1 MKKVYVIFP
10 ALALLLFIGY
20 WWNYNKEYE
29 AAKVAQAEADRQALI
44 DKREKE
50 ARDRQ
55 RAIELALEKQAEQ
68 RKEREER
75 EAQRQKEREERQA
88 AKEAR
93 DKADRERQK
102 LKRQL
107 ELVTEDVKKENEAV
121 AKLEER
127 KQFLIGEEAFLR
139 QYVAKAE
146 SNQSALTQVIQKIAA
161 AEAARAKAE
170 AEAAAAKKNS

>member
-29 AAKVAQAEADRQALI
+29 AAKVAQAEADRQALVE
-44 DKREKE
+44 KREKE

-75 EAQRQKEREERQA
+75 EAKRQKEREERQA

-93 DKADRERQK
+93 DK
-102 LKRQL
+102 
-107 ELVTEDVKKENEAV
+107 EDVKKETEAV
-121 AKLEER
+121 AKLDER

>member
-10 ALALLLFIGY
+10 ALALVLFFGY
-20 WWNYNKEYE
+20 WWNYNKQYE
-29 AAKVAQAEADRQALI
+29 AAKLAKVEAERQALI
-44 DKREKE
+44 EKREKE
-50 ARDRQ
+50 ARDREL
-55 RAIELALEKQAEQ
+55 AIKQALEKQAEQ

-88 AKEAR
+88 AKEGR

-107 ELVTEDVKKENEAV
+107 ELVTEDVKKETEAV

-139 QYVAKAE
+139 EYVTKAE
-146 SNQSALTQVIQKIAA
+146 SNQGALTQVIQKIAA

-170 AEAAAAKKNS
+170 AEAAAKKNS

>member
-10 ALALLLFIGY
+10 ALALILFFGY
-20 WWNYNKEYE
+20 WWNYNKQYE
-29 AAKVAQAEADRQALI
+29 AAKLAKVEADRQALVE
-44 DKREKE
+44 KREKE
-50 ARDRQ
+50 ARDREL
-55 RAIELALEKQAEQ
+55 AIKQALEKQAEQ

-88 AKEAR
+88 AKDAR

-107 ELVTEDVKKENEAV
+107 ELLTEDVKKETEAV

-127 KQFLIGEEAFLR
+127 KKFLIGEEAFLR
-139 QYVAKAE
+139 EYVAKAE
-146 SNQSALTQVIQKIAA
+146 SNQGALTQVIQKIAA

-170 AEAAAAKKNS
+170 AEAAAKKNS